1 MKEAGERVLK
11 DESGDQTGAWTQSLN
26 LSPTPGLHDP
36 LFLGILQT

>member
-26 LSPTPGLHDP
+26 LPTPGLHDP

>member
-1 MKEAGERVLK
+1 MKEAGERALK

-26 LSPTPGLHDP
+26 LPPTPSLHDL